1 MELSLYRK
9 YRPQTF
15 AEIAGQDHV
24 SRTLQNAVRSGTVAH
39 AYVFAG
45 SRGTGKTSL
54 AKILAKAL
62 DCTGPDAQHPVTE
75 PTVTPCGVCEN
86 CRAIAASTALDVIEM
101 DAASNR
107 GIDDIRE
114 LRDKVGYAPAQGR
127 YKVYIVDEA
136 HMLTKEAFNALL
148 KTLEE
153 PPPHVVFVLATTEA
167 HKIPA
172 TILSRCQRF
181 DFRRPRVH
189 DIAMVISQIAASE
202 HIVIDEAAVLEISRH
217 AEGGFR
223 DAIGTLEKLST
234 FFGETPITSR
244 EVLDVLG
251 VIASDL
257 LFEII
262 DIVIERDPASVLLFV
277 QRLAEHGTSY
287 PQFIHDLLHRLRE
300 VFLVQYLD
308 NVSDDPATLQA
319 LSQNLEIDEQ
329 LLDRLAQQAHQ
340 LSGRELLRLIE
351 LLGAAQTEIR
361 GGLDPRLQLEMA
373 LVKAARP
380 EVDHSPDALEERLR
394 RLESGSVPVART
406 PTKGGGRPESQRP
419 AGQRAAQAARALAG
433 GSPAPPAT
441 AGAVAAAT
449 PGAAPSATPEAASS
463 ATPETASFATPE
475 VASSAALGAASY
487 PVPDPAP
494 VANDGPATTAGQSA
508 GATAAAPDEP
518 AAPGNAA
525 ATSDPTAPDDPAAP
539 DVAAVTKAPDPVQT
553 AAAAPAPTQ
562 AVVPPAADAGTGQTA
577 APDGPAASE
586 PAAAGDHTPA
596 DQAAS
601 ADANEHGA
609 SSAGGG
615 EPEAGAA
622 RVKRAWQLV
631 LQQTE
636 GQSVG
641 LYAAIR
647 DADVHTDGERLVV
660 ALPSSLAL
668 GKASSP
674 DNRELLMAIIAR
686 TTGDVPDIDFVH
698 ERAAAEP
705 ADHPPPAPDA
715 GLTIA
720 QRIALAK
727 RELEASDLPDE

>member
-1 MELSLYRK
+1 MELSLYRR

-15 AEIAGQDHV
+15 AEVAGQDHV

-62 DCTGPDAQHPVTE
+62 NCTGPDADGNPVTA
-75 PTVTPCGVCEN
+75 PTVTPCGTCEN

-114 LRDKVGYAPAQGR
+114 LRDKVGYAPVQGR

-189 DIAMVISQIAASE
+189 DIAIVLSQVAASE
-202 HIVIDEAAVLEISRH
+202 HIVIDEPAVLEIARH

-234 FFGETPITSR
+234 FFGETPISSR

-251 VIASDL
+251 VIASEL

-262 DIVIERDPASVLLFV
+262 DIVIERDPAGVLLFV

-308 NVSDDPATLQA
+308 SASDDPATLQA

-329 LLDRLAQQAHQ
+329 LLDRLAQQANQ

-406 PTKGGGRPESQRP
+406 PAAQPAASAARP
-419 AGQRAAQAARALAG
+419 ARAVPAA
-433 GSPAPPAT
+433 PAPPASAPPRRPRHPRRRPHLRTRRRPPATRTRAPSRRQRRPRTSAT
-441 AGAVAAAT
+441 ATGARRRRRRIAATADDAAASSGAAAAGEHPVATNEAAAT
-449 PGAAPSATPEAASS
+449 G
-463 ATPETASFATPE
+463 
-475 VASSAALGAASY
+475 
-487 PVPDPAP
+487 
-494 VANDGPATTAGQSA
+494 
-508 GATAAAPDEP
+508 
-518 AAPGNAA
+518 
-525 ATSDPTAPDDPAAP
+525 
-539 DVAAVTKAPDPVQT
+539 
-553 AAAAPAPTQ
+553 
-562 AVVPPAADAGTGQTA
+562 DA
-577 APDGPAASE
+577 
-586 PAAAGDHTPA
+586 AAAGD
-596 DQAAS
+596 
-601 ADANEHGA
+601 
-609 SSAGGG
+609 
-615 EPEAGAA
+615 
-622 RVKRAWQLV
+622 
-631 LQQTE
+631 
-636 GQSVG
+636 
-641 LYAAIR
+641 
-647 DADVHTDGERLVV
+647 
-660 ALPSSLAL
+660 
-668 GKASSP
+668 
-674 DNRELLMAIIAR
+674 
-686 TTGDVPDIDFVH
+686 
-698 ERAAAEP
+698 AAAE
-705 ADHPPPAPDA
+705 
-715 GLTIA
+715 G
-720 QRIALAK
+720 
-727 RELEASDLPDE
+727 E

>member
-15 AEIAGQDHV
+15 AEIVGQDHV
-24 SRTLQNAVRSGTVAH
+24 SRTLQNAVRSDAVAH

-45 SRGTGKTSL
+45 SRGTGKTSM

-62 DCTGPDAQHPVTE
+62 NCTGPDAEHVVSE
-75 PTVTPCGVCEN
+75 PTVTPCGVCES

-114 LRDKVGYAPAQGR
+114 LRDKVGYAPVNGR
-127 YKVYIVDEA
+127 YKVYIVDEV

-189 DIAMVISQIAASE
+189 DIALVLSQIAASE
-202 HIVIDEAAVLEISRH
+202 HIEIDDPAILEIARH

-223 DAIGTLEKLST
+223 DAIGTLDKLST
-234 FFGETPITSR
+234 FFGAAAISSR

-251 VIASDL
+251 VIASEL

-262 DIVIERDPASVLLFV
+262 DIVIERDPASALLFV
-277 QRLAEHGTSY
+277 QRLAERGTSY
-287 PQFIHDLLHRLRE
+287 PQFIHDLLRHLRQI
-300 VFLVQYLD
+300 FLVQYLD
-308 NVSDDPATLQA
+308 DVSDDPATLLA

-329 LLDRLAQQAHQ
+329 LLDRLARQAHQ
-340 LSGRELLRLIE
+340 LPGRELLRLIE
-351 LLGAAQTEIR
+351 LLGRAQTEIR

-373 LVKAARP
+373 LVRAAHP

-394 RLESGSVPVART
+394 RLESGSVPVA
-406 PTKGGGRPESQRP
+406 G
-419 AGQRAAQAARALAG
+419 
-433 GSPAPPAT
+433 APPT
-441 AGAVAAAT
+441 SAAT
-449 PGAAPSATPEAASS
+449 
-463 ATPETASFATPE
+463 
-475 VASSAALGAASY
+475 L
-487 PVPDPAP
+487 
-494 VANDGPATTAGQSA
+494 
-508 GATAAAPDEP
+508 
-518 AAPGNAA
+518 
-525 ATSDPTAPDDPAAP
+525 
-539 DVAAVTKAPDPVQT
+539 
-553 AAAAPAPTQ
+553 AAAAPAVAAAAAKVAP
-562 AVVPPAADAGTGQTA
+562 VPPAPALVAATAPTVAAPAPTTA
-577 APDGPAASE
+577 APSPRDEPPSE
-586 PAAAGDHTPA
+586 APAAGDGTDEPTG
-596 DQAAS
+596 
-601 ADANEHGA
+601 GA
-609 SSAGGG
+609 G
-615 EPEAGAA
+615 

-631 LQQTE
+631 LQQAET
-636 GQSVG
+636 QSVG
-641 LYAAIR
+641 LYAVIK
-647 DADVHTDGERLVV
+647 DARVRADGERLVL
-660 ALPSSLAL
+660 ALPSSLTL

-674 DNRELLMAIIAR
+674 DNRELLTAIIAR
-686 TTGDVPDIDFVH
+686 TTGDAPDLQFLL
-698 ERAAAEP
+698 EQNPAEP
-705 ADHPPPAPDA
+705 AAPRSTPDA

-727 RELEASDLPDE
+727 RELDASELPDDD

>member
-45 SRGTGKTSL
+45 SRGTGTTSL

-62 DCTGPDAQHPVTE
+62 DCTGPDAEHPVTE

-189 DIAMVISQIAASE
+189 DIALVISQIAASE

-234 FFGETPITSR
+234 FFGETPISSR

-262 DIVIERDPASVLLFV
+262 DIVIERDPAGALLFV

-406 PTKGGGRPESQRP
+406 AAKGGGRTEPQRP
-419 AGQRAAQAARALAG
+419 AGRRAAQAAQALTE
-433 GSPAPPAT
+433 GSPT
-441 AGAVAAAT
+441 AAG
-449 PGAAPSATPEAASS
+449 AASS
-463 ATPETASFATPE
+463 ATPEAAHSPTPEANSSATPG
-475 VASSAALGAASY
+475 AKSSAAPAAVSS
-487 PVPDPAP
+487 PPPGPASSPAPDAAP
-494 VANDGPATTAGQSA
+494 VADIGPATTTGQSA
-508 GATAAAPDEP
+508 GPTAAASNEP
-518 AAPGNAA
+518 AAPGRAA
-525 ATSDPTAPDDPAAP
+525 ATSAPAVPDDPAAP
-539 DVAAVTKAPDPVQT
+539 DLAAVTESSDTVQT
-553 AAAAPAPTQ
+553 AAAAPVPTQ
-562 AVVPPAADAGTGQTA
+562 VAAPSASDAG
-577 APDGPAASE
+577 
-586 PAAAGDHTPA
+586 
-596 DQAAS
+596 
-601 ADANEHGA
+601 EHGA
-609 SSAGGG
+609 GSAGDG
-615 EPEAGAA
+615 EPEGGNGESEAGAA

-647 DADVHTDGERLVV
+647 EAHVRAEGECLVV

-668 GKASSP
+668 GKASAP

-686 TTGDVPDIDFVH
+686 TTGDTPDIQFVH
-698 ERAAAEP
+698 ERATAEP
-705 ADHPPPAPDA
+705 AERPPAAPDA

>member
-62 DCTGPDAQHPVTE
+62 DCTGPDAEHPVTE

-114 LRDKVGYAPAQGR
+114 LRDKVAYAPVQGR

-189 DIAMVISQIAASE
+189 DIALVISQIAASE

-262 DIVIERDPASVLLFV
+262 DIVIERDPAGALLFV

-329 LLDRLAQQAHQ
+329 LLDRLGQQAHQ

-406 PTKGGGRPESQRP
+406 PTKGGGRTEPPHS
-419 AGQRAAQAARALAG
+419 AGQRAAQAARALAE
-433 GSPAPPAT
+433 GSPAPAVT
-441 AGAVAAAT
+441 AGAAASAT
-449 PGAAPSATPEAASS
+449 PGAARPVAPEAEPSSAPDAASS
-463 ATPETASFATPE
+463 
-475 VASSAALGAASY
+475 
-487 PVPDPAP
+487 PAP
-494 VANDGPATTAGQSA
+494 EPAPTTNDGPATTAGQSA
-508 GATAAAPDEP
+508 GATAAVPEQPAAPREP
-518 AAPGNAA
+518 AAPGVSAVPGD
-525 ATSDPTAPDDPAAP
+525 SAAP
-539 DVAAVTKAPDPVQT
+539 NVAAVTESPDTVPT

-562 AVVPPAADAGTGQTA
+562 AAAAPAADAG
-577 APDGPAASE
+577 
-586 PAAAGDHTPA
+586 
-596 DQAAS
+596 
-601 ADANEHGA
+601 EHGA
-609 SSAGGG
+609 GSAGGG
-615 EPEAGAA
+615 EPETGNSEPEAGAA

-641 LYAAIR
+641 LYAVIR
-647 DADVHTDGERLVV
+647 DAHVRTEGERLVV

-668 GKASSP
+668 GKASAP

-686 TTGDVPDIDFVH
+686 TTGDTPDIQFVH
-698 ERAAAEP
+698 ERATAAP
-705 ADHPPPAPDA
+705 ADPPPAAPDA

>member
-15 AEIAGQDHV
+15 AEVVGQDHV
-24 SRTLQNAVRSGTVAH
+24 ARTLQNAVRSGTVAH

-62 DCTGPDAQHPVTE
+62 NCTGPDADGNPVTA
-75 PTVTPCGVCEN
+75 PTVTPCGVCDN

-114 LRDKVGYAPAQGR
+114 LRDKVGYAPVQGR

-181 DFRRPRVH
+181 DFRRARVH
-189 DIAMVISQIAASE
+189 DIAMVLSKVAASE
-202 HIVIDEAAVLEISRH
+202 QIVIDEPAVLEIARH

-223 DAIGTLEKLST
+223 DAIGTLEKLAT

-251 VIASDL
+251 VIASEL

-262 DIVIERDPASVLLFV
+262 DIVIERDPAGALLFV

-308 NVSDDPATLQA
+308 DGSDDPATLQA

-329 LLDRLAQQAHQ
+329 LLDRLAQQANQ

-406 PTKGGGRPESQRP
+406 PADVGRERRSTARAVRGARTAGLGARRRPRHPRRGHTCAPRGRRRPARGPRRPGSDVRARRRATTAGGGGAEIP
-419 AGQRAAQAARALAG
+419 ARRDPAASSARLRRTPAR
-433 GSPAPPAT
+433 PAPPAT
-441 AGAVAAAT
+441 RRRRTA
-449 PGAAPSATPEAASS
+449 GAAPDDAAEQAPPRSQQ
-463 ATPETASFATPE
+463 
-475 VASSAALGAASY
+475 VAG
-487 PVPDPAP
+487 DGTPAP
-494 VANDGPATTAGQSA
+494 ATRRRRGPRQARL
-508 GATAAAPDEP
+508 AAR
-518 AAPGNAA
+518 
-525 ATSDPTAPDDPAAP
+525 
-539 DVAAVTKAPDPVQT
+539 
-553 AAAAPAPTQ
+553 
-562 AVVPPAADAGTGQTA
+562 PAADRGPEHRPVRRAQGCPRARRRRAPRGGA
-577 APDGPAASE
+577 ALEPRARQSLNPRQPRAAH
-586 PAAAGDHTPA
+586 GDHRPHHRRRARHPVRARTRAGRSRPTGRPPLPTPV
-596 DQAAS
+596 S
-601 ADANEHGA
+601 PSPSESLSPSA
-609 SSAGGG
+609 SSRPATC
-615 EPEAGAA
+615 P
-622 RVKRAWQLV
+622 
-631 LQQTE
+631 
-636 GQSVG
+636 
-641 LYAAIR
+641 
-647 DADVHTDGERLVV
+647 
-660 ALPSSLAL
+660 
-668 GKASSP
+668 
-674 DNRELLMAIIAR
+674 
-686 TTGDVPDIDFVH
+686 TT
-698 ERAAAEP
+698 
-705 ADHPPPAPDA
+705 
-715 GLTIA
+715 T
-720 QRIALAK
+720 
-727 RELEASDLPDE
+727 